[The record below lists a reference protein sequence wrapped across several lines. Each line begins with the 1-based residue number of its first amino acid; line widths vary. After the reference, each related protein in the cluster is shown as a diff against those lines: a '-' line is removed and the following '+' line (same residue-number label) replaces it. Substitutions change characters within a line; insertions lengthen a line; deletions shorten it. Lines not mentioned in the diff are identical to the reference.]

1 MALRGAAKKMSSRST
16 AGLPAGTRL
25 GPYEVLAT
33 IGVGGMGE
41 VYKAVDTRLGRSV
54 AIKILAHPF
63 AADATSRQ
71 RFEREA
77 KAISSLNHPHICTL
91 YDVGSHDG
99 LEFLVM
105 EHLEGETLA
114 ERLVQRSLPLAETLR
129 CAIEMAD
136 ALEAAHERG
145 IIHRDFKPA
154 NVMLTPDGAVKLLD
168 FGIAKAATNLAGAG
182 SSDALTLVTKGAGPV
197 PLIGT
202 PNYMSPEQVRGM
214 PVDRRTDIWAFG
226 CVLLEMLTGKR
237 AFEGKT
243 LADIT
248 TAILEREPSLS
259 ELPLTTPPAVQRLL
273 RRCLEKDAR
282 RRLHDIADARIELED
297 ALREPHASTSAAA
310 GGLPPLARKRE
321 VLAWAAA
328 LGVAAVAVAVTLLR
342 PDERNQVEAS
352 YTTEILLPDSLRL
365 GSGILGS
372 NESGRFA
379 LSPDGRRL
387 AFVATDASGRVLLYV
402 RALDSAVAQ
411 PLPGTENAGYP
422 FWSPESDSI
431 AFIADGR
438 LKKVDLAGGA
448 PITIAD
454 TELPA
459 TGAWNGDDVILFT
472 PTPASPIHRVS
483 ASGGTPTPVTTLNT
497 QAGEVQH
504 WYPFFL
510 PDDRHFLYFAVGSQA
525 GATDARAVLVGSL
538 DAAEPSKLLVQGGSN
553 AKYANGH
560 LFYARAGR
568 LVAQPFDVERLELRG
583 EAFPIVEEVRSTGL
597 GATSAAGAFSV
608 SETGVLAYHLT
619 AAPRSQL
626 AWFERS
632 GQQTAVLG
640 APADYGDVMVSPDGT
655 RAAVSVVDSAS
666 GSADLWIFDVAR
678 GSRERVTL
686 DPGSDFAPIWSRA
699 TGREIIHSAQRG
711 GSIQLYRR
719 PAGVGQEELL
729 YEDDLG
735 KFASDWSTDGRF
747 LVYIAGGGIIR
758 RSDLWVL
765 GIDGSEPARPFIDTP
780 FPESHA
786 QFSPDGR
793 WLAYM
798 SIETGAFE
806 VYVTPFPGPGPGE
819 RRQVSTVGGGWPR
832 WRRDGRELFYLAADP
847 EVTSE
852 TPDRY
857 RVLTAVTVDGDSSSF
872 QILSEERLF
881 VTQLRPIGRLD
892 AFPYDVS
899 ADGQRFLLNTSLP
912 SESAPIT
919 LVVNW
924 PGILAK

>member
-1 MALRGAAKKMSSRST
+1 
-16 AGLPAGTRL
+16 
-25 GPYEVLAT
+25 
-33 IGVGGMGE
+33 MGE

-63 AADATSRQ
+63 SADATSRQ

-105 EHLEGETLA
+105 EHLEGETLS
-114 ERLVQRSLPLAETLR
+114 ERLGQRALPLAETLR

-154 NVMLTPDGAVKLLD
+154 NVMLTSDGAVKLLD
-168 FGIAKAATNLAGAG
+168 FGIAKAATGLAGA
-182 SSDALTLVTKGAGPV
+182 SSSEALTIVTKGAGPV

-214 PVDRRTDIWAFG
+214 RVDRRTDIWAFG
-226 CVLLEMLTGKR
+226 CVLFEMLTGKR
-237 AFEGKT
+237 AFDGKT
-243 LADIT
+243 AADT
-248 TAILEREPSLS
+248 TSAILEREPSLS
-259 ELPLTTPPAVQRLL
+259 ELPLTTPTAVRRLL
-273 RRCLEKDAR
+273 RRCLEKDVR
-282 RRLHDIADARIELED
+282 RRLHDVADARIELED
-297 ALREPHASTSAAA
+297 ALREPHGSTSAAA
-310 GGLPPLARKRE
+310 GGPPPPRKRE

-328 LGVAAVAVAVTLLR
+328 LGIAAVAVTVTLLR
-342 PDERNQVEAS
+342 PDERNQPEATAS

-372 NESGRFA
+372 SDSGRFA

-387 AFVATDASGRVLLYV
+387 AFVAADASGRVLLYI
-402 RALDSAVAQ
+402 RALDSVVAQ
-411 PLPGTENAGYP
+411 PLPGTENADYP

-431 AFIADGR
+431 AFWADGR
-438 LKKVDLAGGA
+438 LKRVDLAGGA
-448 PITIAD
+448 PITIAE
-454 TELPA
+454 TALLA
-459 TGAWNGDDVILFT
+459 TGAWNADDVILFT
-472 PTPASPIHRVS
+472 PAPANPIHRVP

-510 PDDRHFLYFAVGSQA
+510 PDGRHFLYFAVGSQA

-538 DAAEPSKLLVQGGSN
+538 DATEPSKLLVQGGSN

-560 LFYARAGR
+560 LFYSRAGR
-568 LVAQPFDVERLELRG
+568 LVAQPFDVERLELHG
-583 EAFPIVEEVRSTGL
+583 EALPVVEEVRSTGL

-608 SETGVLAYHLT
+608 AETGVLAYQLT

-626 AWFERS
+626 AWFERF
-632 GQQTAVLG
+632 GQQTATLG
-640 APADYGDVMVSPDGT
+640 APADYGDVMLSPDGT
-655 RAAVSVVDSAS
+655 RAAVSVVDPAS
-666 GSADLWIFDVAR
+666 GASDLWIFDVAR

-686 DPGSDFAPIWSRA
+686 DPGGDFAPIWSRA
-699 TGREIIHSAQRG
+699 TGREVIHSAQRG

-719 PAGVGQEELL
+719 PAGAGQEELL

-735 KFASDWSTDGRF
+735 KFASDWSADGRF

-765 GIDGSEPARPFIDTP
+765 GIEGSEPARPFIETS

-798 SIETGAFE
+798 SIETGVFE

-819 RRQVSTVGGGWPR
+819 RRQVSTAGGGWPR

-847 EVTSE
+847 DMTNE

-857 RVLTAVTVDGDSSSF
+857 RVLTAVAVDGDGPSF
-872 QILSEERLF
+872 QISGEERLF

-899 ADGQRFLLNTSLP
+899 ADGQSFLLNTSIAA

-919 LVVNW
+919 LVVKW
-924 PGILAK
+924 PAILAR